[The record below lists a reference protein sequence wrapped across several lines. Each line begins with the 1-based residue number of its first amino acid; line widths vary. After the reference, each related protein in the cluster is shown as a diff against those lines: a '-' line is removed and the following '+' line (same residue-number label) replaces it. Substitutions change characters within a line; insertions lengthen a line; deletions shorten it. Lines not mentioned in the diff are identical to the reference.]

1 MTPLS
6 YSATLSGMLRQ
17 YAEARNWEGLKRYL
31 AMLSHS
37 QFRAAGNL
45 LSEET
50 LPALSGND
58 FWECFLCIVPTHTKA
73 YLTTFL
79 KAAKRLYSDKRLE
92 IDKESFEKFGRW
104 VHGQE
109 RTIDEKKT
117 VEALLPIVRT
127 PGEVNLLF
135 EIFGVEDIRKKVA
148 YLMPCDGVTTYYALF
163 QCFRHLDHYPELL
176 SAYCNRLMAK
186 GDDRAFNLVSIMKCY
201 FGLPSVK
208 GHFSLKLS
216 AYELSRLDASF
227 EDFKSIICRI

>member
-1 MTPLS
+1 MMPHS

-17 YAEARNWEGLKRYL
+17 YAEARNWAGLKRYL
-31 AMLSHS
+31 TMLSHS
-37 QFRAAGNL
+37 QFRTAGNL

-50 LPALSGND
+50 LPALSGDD

-79 KAAKRLYSDKRLE
+79 KAAKRLYEAKRLE
-92 IDKESFEKFGRW
+92 IDNENFGRFGQW
-104 VHGQE
+104 VCEQE
-109 RTIDEKKT
+109 KYIDEKKT
-117 VEALLPIVRT
+117 IETLLPIIRT
-127 PGEVNLLF
+127 PEEVNLLF
-135 EIFGVEDIRKKVA
+135 KIFGIESLRRKVA
-148 YLMPCDGVTTYYALF
+148 YLMPCDSVTTYYALF
-163 QCFRHLDHYPELL
+163 QCFRQMDHYPDLL

-201 FGLPSVK
+201 FGLPLVK